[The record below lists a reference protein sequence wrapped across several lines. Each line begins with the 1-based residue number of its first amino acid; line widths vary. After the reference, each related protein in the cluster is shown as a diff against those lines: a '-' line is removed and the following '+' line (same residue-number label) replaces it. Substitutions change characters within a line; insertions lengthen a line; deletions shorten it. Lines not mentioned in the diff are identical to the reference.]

1 MTRRDLL
8 LTAGLLTVG
17 ALLLANLLRPVGIA
31 AYDLPAPAGAPVAIS
46 SAGDSAW
53 ALVGNKVF
61 YLSLRPRGDITN
73 RTINLVDAQELR

>member
-17 ALLLANLLRPVGIA
+17 ALLLANLLRPVGLA
-31 AYDLPAPAGAPVAIS
+31 AYELPVPTGAPVSIS

-61 YLSLRPRGDITN
+61 YLTLRPRGDVTN
-73 RTINLVDAQELR
+73 RTINLIDSQDLK